1 MKKAMKDV
9 TFEEFSEW
17 ANRRAC
23 DGQWSML
30 TAIVSSESISEV
42 MKVKSLF
49 HRKKKREEAW
59 EEIKKETF
67 NLEAEID
74 I

>member
-1 MKKAMKDV
+1 MKKMKDV
-9 TFEEFSEW
+9 TFEEFSDW
-17 ANRRAC
+17 ANMRAC
-23 DGQWSML
+23 DGCWSM
-30 TAIVSSESISEV
+30 TMAMVSIDVISKV
-42 MKVKSLF
+42 MKIKPFF
-49 HRKKKREEAW
+49 HRKRKREEAW